1 MNFLLRFLGL
11 EPGND
16 VRGITGGEWQVSR
29 PMEPVLLWLLV
40 GLGLGLALINFLPRI
55 AMRLRTRIASFFL
68 RLAMLGV
75 LLVVLTNVELEANVV
90 TGEKQQWVVLLDD
103 SGSMATQDVDGAMRF
118 AAARQDLERI
128 RDEAGDGVQVS
139 VQTVSSRPVGEEPG
153 QGPTLLGEA
162 LNRTALSRARP
173 DRVIVLT
180 DGRDSEGRDLRTVGE
195 DIKARDVRLA
205 VKVYGDENA
214 PRSTGIS
221 AEPERPAI
229 RLGEEIV
236 IRGTLSGKSD
246 GDQTVVLRENGKE
259 VSKQVVSPAARGR
272 FIMRHRPKNKGQH
285 LYAVELTTKDSVSL
299 NKAARFTVQV
309 IQEKINVLL
318 LDGFPRFEFKLMKGV
333 LEVDPLVNLVSV
345 CHIPGGGFHVQGEPL
360 HRNPEQGLIS
370 AQADVFK
377 YDVIILRDVPRA
389 SFRAGGD
396 TTESRLQHLV
406 QHVVKR
412 GGGLIVCGGQDVYRA
427 GRYENSALA
436 EVLPFDLSNR
446 IAGDDQFEGMFHVSI
461 PKAAYDH
468 PLLQLLP
475 DPAENRERLNSLRQ
489 LDGSN
494 NVGQFKP
501 LATPL
506 LTRIVKVKSKG
517 DTQVE
522 KETPIM
528 GYLAVGEGKVLGFAV
543 DTLWRWQLQ
552 PEFADPPLT
561 MLLANAVRFL
571 APPPGRKPG
580 VPDVTLTN
588 PAPQVGQELL
598 LTTDLKDPNYDPI
611 QGADLLVTVR
621 RPDGTSYRMYPR
633 DLPEEPGHYAY
644 RVLLDQPGNYRVTA
658 TFGKLESVREIV
670 AGAAAGEFADLS
682 ADRKG
687 MARLV
692 QAAGGEIVPETMAVW
707 LQTADR
713 GPARQ
718 AATRAIEVWNSWLVL
733 VVFLLLVSVDCYLRK
748 RQGLA

>member
-1 MNFLLRFLGL
+1 MNALLRFLGL
-11 EPGND
+11 EPGHD
-16 VRGITGGEWQVSR
+16 VRGITGGEWHVSR
-29 PMEPVLLWLLV
+29 PLEPVLLWLLIA
-40 GLGLGLALINFLPRI
+40 LGLALALVNFLPRI
-55 AMRLRTRIASFFL
+55 AMRPRNRIASFLL

-75 LLVVLTNVELEANVV
+75 LLLVLTCVELEANVV
-90 TGEKQQWVVLLDD
+90 TNEKQQWVVLLDD
-103 SGSMATQDVDGAMRF
+103 SGSMATQDAESATRF
-118 AAARQDLERI
+118 SAARQDLERI
-128 RDEAGDGVQVS
+128 REEAGDGVQVS
-139 VQTVSSRPVGEEPG
+139 VQTISGRPIGDEPG
-153 QGPTLLGEA
+153 QGPTLFGEA
-162 LNRTALSRARP
+162 LSRAALSRARP

-180 DGRDSEGRDLRTVGE
+180 DGRDSEGRDLRAMGE
-195 DIKARDVRLA
+195 DIRARDVRLT
-205 VKVYGDENA
+205 VKVYGQDDA
-214 PRSTGIS
+214 PRSAGIS

-236 IRGTLSGKSD
+236 IRGSLSGRSE
-246 GDQTVVLRENGKE
+246 GDQPVVLRENGKE
-259 VSKQVVSPAARGR
+259 VGKLVVSPAARGR
-272 FIMRHRPKNKGQH
+272 FTMRHRPKAKGQH
-285 LYAVELTTKDSVSL
+285 LYTVELTTRDSVAL
-299 NKAARFTVQV
+299 NKTARFTVQV
-309 IQEKINVLL
+309 VQEKINVLL
-318 LDGFPRFEFKLMKGV
+318 LEGFPRFEFKLMKGV

-360 HRNPEQGLIS
+360 HRNPEQGLLNS
-370 AQADVFK
+370 QADVFK

-396 TTESRLQHLV
+396 TTESRLQHIV

-427 GRYENSALA
+427 GRYENSHLA
-436 EVLPFDLSNR
+436 EILPFDLSSR
-446 IAGDDQFEGMFHVSI
+446 IAGEDQFDGLFNVSI

-506 LTRIVKVKSKG
+506 LTRTVKVKSKG
-517 DTQVE
+517 ETQAE

-528 GYLAVGEGKVLGFAV
+528 GYLAVGEGKVLGIAV

-552 PEFADPPLT
+552 PDFADPPLT

-611 QGADLLVTVR
+611 QGADLVVTVY
-621 RPDGTSYRMYPR
+621 PPKGKEYRMYPR

-644 RVLLDQPGNYRVTA
+644 RVLLDQPGAYRVTA
-658 TFGKLESVREIV
+658 TFGKFESVREFV

-687 MARLV
+687 MTRLA
-692 QAAGGEIVPETMAVW
+692 QAAGGELVPGTMTDW
-707 LQTADR
+707 LKKADR
-713 GPARQ
+713 SPARQ
-718 AATRAIEVWNSWLVL
+718 TATRAVEVWNSWLVL
-733 VVFLLLVSVDCYLRK
+733 VVFLLLVSADCYLRK